1 MILHIGR
8 VILVIIE
15 VLVIFN
21 LLIVVHEL
29 GHFLAARWRGLY
41 IEKFGVWFGQPL
53 WKKTINGVQYSL
65 GSLPFGGFVA
75 LPQLAPMDIIEGKAD
90 VDREQLPPISALD
103 KIIVA
108 VAGPFFSLLLAFVF
122 AATVW
127 VVGYPVSESDMTT
140 VVGYIMPDSP
150 AEKVGLR
157 PGDKILEVDGRR
169 VTRFLGMNDSVS
181 WAVVRSEGETVPVK
195 FERDGKVETVQVEPY
210 KAETSGW
217 RRKSVRQLLILPAET
232 AIVDKVEPNSPA
244 AAAGLRPRDIIR
256 GFNHTPIYNPLALL
270 EYIKKH
276 PDETL
281 TLEVERNGSRFE
293 LPVKPVPLPTE
304 QTEGKV
310 KMQLRIGI
318 AWDASGQMSIAHPS
332 PIELIYN
339 SVTSTL
345 NTLGAVASPKSDIKL
360 QHLSGPIGIGR
371 IYYLFFV
378 SERGWQ
384 LALWLSVVLNVN
396 LAILNMLPIPVL
408 DGGHI
413 LFGLIESV
421 RRKPLNIRVL
431 EVVQGVCTVLIIGAI
446 AYISFFDVQDLPF
459 VKHVLDKYAPQS
471 QTKDRDA
478 P

>member
-8 VILVIIE
+8 VILVIVE

-21 LLIVVHEL
+21 LLIVVHEI

-41 IEKFGVWFGQPL
+41 IEKFGIWFGKPL
-53 WKKTINGVQYSL
+53 WKKKINGVEYSL

-90 VDREQLPPISALD
+90 VDREQLPPVSALD

-108 VAGPFFSLLLAFVF
+108 AAGPFFSLLLAFVF
-122 AATVW
+122 ATMVW
-127 VVGYPVSESDMTT
+127 LVGYPVSESDMTT

-157 PGDKILEVDGRR
+157 PGDKILEVDGKR

-195 FERDGKVETVQVEPY
+195 FERDGKVQSVQVEPY
-210 KAETSGW
+210 KAPTRGW
-217 RRKSVRQLLILPAET
+217 RRKSVRQLLIVPAET
-232 AIVDKVEPNSPA
+232 LIVAKVELNSPA
-244 AAAGLRPRDIIR
+244 AAAGLRKGDIIR
-256 GFNHTPIYNPLALL
+256 AINGQKIYSPVALVEHTKA
-270 EYIKKH
+270 H
-276 PDETL
+276 PNEIMTLDGERDGRAFET
-281 TLEVERNGSRFE
+281 TVR
-293 LPVKPVPLPTE
+293 PVPMTV
-304 QTEGKV
+304 EGETRP
-310 KMQLRIGI
+310 RIGI
-318 AWDASGQMSIAHPS
+318 SWDTKLTNSHPT
-332 PIELIYN
+332 PLELVRN

-345 NTLGAVASPKSDIKL
+345 NTLGALISPKSDVKL
-360 QHLSGPIGIGR
+360 QHLSGPIGISR
-371 IYYLFFV
+371 IYFLFFQ
-378 SERGWQ
+378 SEHGWQ
-384 LALWLSVVLNVN
+384 LVLWLSVVLNVN

-413 LFGLIESV
+413 LFGLIESI
-421 RRKPLNIRVL
+421 RRKPLNMRVL

-446 AYISFFDVQDLPF
+446 VYISFFDFQDLPF
-459 VKHVLDKYAPQS
+459 VKRYLDKFAPQS
-471 QTKDRDA
+471 QKAKDQDV